1 MSRISD
7 ERLVVAALE
16 GDCEAMEML
25 EDRIKLTIFAVLKK
39 LVHRRGVEIEVIQEE
54 VLQRILTQL
63 HQYRFVGSFQKWVQR
78 ITHNAF
84 IKFNNQQF
92 LNRESQ
98 SEKTLPQA
106 PPVSNC
112 PSVDAKHPPLEE
124 IDLEIRSLVG
134 LLNKSPHIQTTCSC
148 SGHPDQGELKTREWN
163 PFGGWIHIVPTGD
176 PRSALDFLTTLLV
189 RLDNTSL
196 ETVFGI
202 RQEGDTSTDTIRQL
216 YQQADA
222 EGLFRSGRGVIII
235 GVYLTLFVCHR
246 EETHCLQIWRQLI
259 DSIRDLI
266 IDEGDLCPEIDTP
279 EMASLCLREELH
291 RLPFIHSVELRRDG
305 AGYPGL
311 HLYTKADLALCQW
324 FSELANRIYLF
335 QGKRAYW
342 KADVEDQAQFV
353 AKWGFTLQPWL
364 NAELIPMPHLIKRD
378 STPRTREDHLKI
390 WKLIELAV
398 AEQIH

>member
-7 ERLVVAALE
+7 ERLVVAGLE
-16 GDCEAMEML
+16 GDCEAMKVL
-25 EDRIKLTIFAVLKK
+25 EDRIKSAILAASEEFT
-39 LVHRRGVEIEVIQEE
+39 HQRGVEIEAIQEE
-54 VLQRILTQL
+54 VLQKILTQL
-63 HQYRFVGSFQKWVQR
+63 HGYRFVGSFQKWVRR
-78 ITHNAF
+78 ITYNALV
-84 IKFNNQQF
+84 KWNNRRFSDKRPQNEKALPKISPV
-92 LNRESQ
+92 LNR
-98 SEKTLPQA
+98 
-106 PPVSNC
+106 
-112 PSVDAKHPPLEE
+112 PSVHAKHPPLEE

-176 PRSALDFLTTLLV
+176 PRSALDFITTLLA
-189 RLDNTSL
+189 RLDNTAL
-196 ETVFGI
+196 ETVLGI
-202 RQEGDTSTDTIRQL
+202 RQEGDTSTDTSHQL

-235 GVYLTLFVCHR
+235 GVYLRLFVCHQ

-259 DSIRDLI
+259 DSVRDLI
-266 IDEGDLCPEIDTP
+266 IDDGDLCPEIDTP

-291 RLPFIHSVELRRDG
+291 RLPFIHSVELRTNAD
-305 AGYPGL
+305 GYPGL
-311 HLYTKADLALCQW
+311 HLYTKADLALFEW
-324 FSELANRIYLF
+324 FSKLADRIYLS
-335 QGKRAYW
+335 QGKTAYW
-342 KADVEDQAQFV
+342 EADADSQTQFV
-353 AKWGFTLQPWL
+353 AKWSFTLQPWL